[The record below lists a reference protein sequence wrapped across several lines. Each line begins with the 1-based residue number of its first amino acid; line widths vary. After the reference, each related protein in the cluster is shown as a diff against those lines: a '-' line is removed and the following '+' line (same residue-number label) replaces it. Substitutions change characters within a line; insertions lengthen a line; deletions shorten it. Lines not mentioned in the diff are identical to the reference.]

1 MQQHA
6 MSDRLVAAFDNA
18 LRTLTHKPPGTGR
31 PSPAAGMPMCDLS
44 EAEKRHSAGLMRVN
58 HAGEVAAQALYQGQA
73 LATSHWKHREVLLQA
88 AQEESDHLRWTA
100 ERLDALDSRP
110 SLLAPLWYAGA
121 FVLGFVAGKMSP
133 AVAMGFVSE
142 TEKQV
147 EAHLK
152 GHLSTL
158 PHSDQASRAIVEAM
172 AEDEAAHGQSARE
185 MGGQTLPMPIEQAMR
200 QSAKLMTKT
209 AYFI

>member
-18 LRTLTHKPPGTGR
+18 LKTLTLKPTGTGR
-31 PSPAAGMPMCDLS
+31 PSPAAGLPEPNLTT
-44 EAEKRHSAGLMRVN
+44 AERRHSAGLMRVN

-73 LATSHWKHREVLLQA
+73 LATSDWQHREVLLQA
-88 AQEESDHLRWTA
+88 GREESDHLRWTA

-121 FVLGFVAGKMSP
+121 FALGFVAGKMSQ
-133 AVAMGFVSE
+133 AIAMGFVSE

-152 GHLSTL
+152 GHLATL
-158 PHSDQASRAIVEAM
+158 PTNDQASRAIVATM
-172 AEDEAAHGQSARE
+172 ADEEAAHGQAARE
-185 MGGQTLPMPIEQAMR
+185 MGGRALPAPIEKAMR

-209 AYFI
+209 AYLI

>member
-1 MQQHA
+1 

-18 LRTLTHKPPGTGR
+18 LKTLTLKPAGTGR
-31 PSPAAGMPMCDLS
+31 PSPAAGLPEPNLTS
-44 EAEKRHSAGLMRVN
+44 AERRHSAGLMRVN

-73 LATSHWKHREVLLQA
+73 LATSDWQHRDVLLRA
-88 AQEESDHLRWTA
+88 GREESDHLRWTA
-100 ERLDALDSRP
+100 ERLDALNSRP

-121 FVLGFVAGKMSP
+121 FALGFVAGKMSP
-133 AVAMGFVSE
+133 AIAMGFVSE

-152 GHLSTL
+152 GHLSAL
-158 PHSDQASRAIVEAM
+158 PTNDQASRAIVATM
-172 AEDEAAHGQSARE
+172 ADDEAAHGQSARA
-185 MGGQTLPMPIEQAMR
+185 MGGRDLPAPIEKAMR

-209 AYFI
+209 AYLI

>member
-1 MQQHA
+1 

-18 LRTLTHKPPGTGR
+18 LKTLTLKPAGTGR
-31 PSPAAGMPMCDLS
+31 PSPAAGLPEPDLTS
-44 EAEKRHSAGLMRVN
+44 AERRHSAGLMRVN

-73 LATSHWKHREVLLQA
+73 LATSDWQHREVLLQA
-88 AQEESDHLRWTA
+88 GREESDHLRWTA

-121 FVLGFVAGKMSP
+121 FALGFVAGKMSP
-133 AVAMGFVSE
+133 AIAMGFVSE

-158 PHSDQASRAIVEAM
+158 PTNDQASRAIVATM
-172 AEDEAAHGQSARE
+172 ADDEAAHGQSARE
-185 MGGQTLPMPIEQAMR
+185 MGARALPAPIEKAMR